1 MEINKSMRVFRCL
14 FFLLFPFFIFKILHM
29 FYFHR
34 KYLIIYLFSA
44 LTGSLVSLVF
54 LQSNIVSVG
63 ASGAIFGLMGALLYF
78 GYHYRVMLNNAITRQ
93 IVPVILLNLFIGFLS
108 SGINNFAHLGGLV
121 GGLIVSMAAGVKYKS
136 SKFEKINGLICTI
149 LFILFLIYM
158 IFIKR

>member
-1 MEINKSMRVFRCL
+1 
-14 FFLLFPFFIFKILHM
+14 
-29 FYFHR
+29 
-34 KYLIIYLFSA
+34 
-44 LTGSLVSLVF
+44 
-54 LQSNIVSVG
+54 
-63 ASGAIFGLMGALLYF
+63 MGALLYF

-108 SGINNFAHLGGLV
+108 TGINNFAHLGGLV
-121 GGLIVSMAAGVKYKS
+121 GGLIVSMAVGVKYKS